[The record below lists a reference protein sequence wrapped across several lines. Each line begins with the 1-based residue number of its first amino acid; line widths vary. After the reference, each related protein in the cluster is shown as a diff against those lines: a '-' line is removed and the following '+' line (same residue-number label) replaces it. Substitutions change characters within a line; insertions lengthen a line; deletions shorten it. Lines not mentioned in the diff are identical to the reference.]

1 MKRLEHS
8 KISRKCV
15 FFPKFPGI
23 FFPFTGAPV
32 SASEDS
38 NTIGNEELKALEA
51 LMLRLS
57 KQGIVLTTFWDE
69 NNTAVKVSNLRLEY
83 LSVCNEWN

>member
-1 MKRLEHS
+1 M
-8 KISRKCV
+8 CV
-15 FFPKFPGI
+15 FSNFQR
-23 FFPFTGAPV
+23 FFFRFTGAPV

>member
-1 MKRLEHS
+1 M
-8 KISRKCV
+8 
-15 FFPKFPGI
+15 FFPQNFQRI
-23 FFPFTGAPV
+23 FFPFIGGPV

-69 NNTAVKVSNLRLEY
+69 NSTVVKVSNLSLEY
-83 LSVCNEWN
+83 LSGCNE